1 MVRTGGA
8 ERRRQGAVMSNA
20 TPMMKL
26 GLFFEGIGH
35 HVAAWRDPDTDA
47 HAKLDLAH
55 YVEIARTAERGKFD
69 LLFTADTNAT
79 FGSDDVEAWIRQ
91 SATSRLEP
99 LTLLGAL
106 AAVTERIG
114 LVATMTT
121 TYYEPFTIAR
131 FFASLDQISKGRAGW
146 NLVTSLAAAE
156 ALNFS
161 HDTHVSHADR
171 YARAREF
178 AQVVLGLWDSWE
190 DGAVVGDKENGIYFD
205 AAKMHF
211 LNHKGKHFKVRG
223 PLMIQRSPQGHPV
236 IVEAGQSEDGRDLAA
251 ETAEVIFTVQQD
263 FEQARAFRADIRAR
277 AAAYGRSP
285 DAVKILPGVM
295 VVVGDTRAEAE
306 AKYERLQSL
315 IHPDFGV
322 KQLSTYFGRDLSQFP
337 LDGPVPEPNYANAER
352 GRLQM
357 MYELAQREKLTIRQL
372 YKRVIGQRAHRT
384 VCDTATGIADTL
396 EHWFTGGACDGF
408 NILPVTFPHAL
419 NDFVDRVIPE
429 LQRRGLFRKEYEGRT
444 LRENLGL
451 PFPENRYAQ
460 ARKASAA
467 E

>member
-1 MVRTGGA
+1 
-8 ERRRQGAVMSNA
+8 
-20 TPMMKL
+20 MMKL
-26 GLFFEGIGH
+26 GMFMEGIGH

-47 HAKLDLAH
+47 HSKLDLEH
-55 YVEIARTAERGKFD
+55 YVEIARLAERGKFD
-69 LLFTADTNAT
+69 MLFLADTNAT
-79 FGSDDVEAWIRQ
+79 FGADDADVWVRL
-91 SATSRLEP
+91 SSGSRLEP

-106 AAVTERIG
+106 AAVTKNIG

-131 FFASLDQISKGRAGW
+131 FFSSLDHISKGRAGW

-161 HDTHVSHADR
+161 HGAHASHADR

-190 DGAVVGDKENGIYFD
+190 DGAIIGDKEAGFYFD
-205 AAKMHF
+205 AEKMHF
-211 LNHKGKHFKVRG
+211 LNHKGKNFQVRG
-223 PLMIQRSPQGHPV
+223 PLMMQRSPQGHPV
-236 IVEAGQSEDGRDLAA
+236 VVQAGQSEDGRDLAA

-263 FEQARAFRADIRAR
+263 LAQAKAFYADIRKR

-285 DAVKILPGVM
+285 DAVKVLPGVM
-295 VVVGDTRAEAE
+295 VMVGKTKAEAE
-306 AKYERLQSL
+306 EKYERLQSL
-315 IHPDFGV
+315 IHPEFGV
-322 KQLSTYFGRDLSQFP
+322 KQLSSYFGMDLTKFP
-337 LDGPVPEPNYANAER
+337 IDGPVPEPNYANAEH
-352 GRLQM
+352 GRLKV
-357 MYELAQREKLTIRQL
+357 MYELAQRENLTIRQL

-396 EHWFTGGACDGF
+396 EHWFTEKACDGF
-408 NILPVTFPHAL
+408 NVLPVTFPGAL
-419 NDFVDRVIPE
+419 ADFVDQVVPE
-429 LQRRGLFRKEYEGRT
+429 LQRRGIFRKEYEGKT

-451 PFPENRYAQ
+451 TVPPNRYTLAK
-460 ARKASAA
+460 KASAA